1 MTIITKGLLDEG
13 VVCDGNALLADLAE
27 STLVD
32 ELADRLQVG
41 VSERWA
47 HEGNYCNHIKI
58 EPRVIHILQS
68 GTRQGWIS
76 FR

>member
-13 VVCDGNALLADLAE
+13 VVCDGNALLVNLAE

-32 ELADRLQVG
+32 ELANRLQVG

-47 HEGNYCNHIKI
+47 H
-58 EPRVIHILQS
+58 
-68 GTRQGWIS
+68 
-76 FR
+76 